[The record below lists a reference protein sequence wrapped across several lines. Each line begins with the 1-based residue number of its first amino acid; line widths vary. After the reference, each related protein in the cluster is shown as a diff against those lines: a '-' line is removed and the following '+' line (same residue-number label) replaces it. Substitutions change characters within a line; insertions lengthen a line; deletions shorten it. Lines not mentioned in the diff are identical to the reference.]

1 MSHIVKE
8 GKEKMKEKA
17 MSYLKGNFG
26 MIWNRDLFENLERQN
41 SMAANIDK
49 LMFASGFNPTANLHL
64 KIQVW
69 SLTQLYSGNFLG
81 LERSA
86 LKMRVCNKC
95 MIKVC
100 VSCS

>member
-17 MSYLKGNFG
+17 MSDFKGNIG

-49 LMFASGFNPTANLHL
+49 LMFTSGFNPTANLHL

-69 SLTQLYSGNFLG
+69 SLIGCSCARTKTKTNPKTKVFVRSG
-81 LERSA
+81 
-86 LKMRVCNKC
+86 
-95 MIKVC
+95 
-100 VSCS
+100 